1 MTLLKSLDTDI
12 EKAALEWTQAPFDEQ
27 TQAEVREMLENDHD
41 LLTECFYTGLE
52 FGTGGLRGIM
62 GAGTNRVNKYTI
74 GLATQGLAQYI
85 IDHYPGQRT
94 SVAIAYDSRNN
105 SPFFARVS
113 AEVLSANGIHVYLF
127 DELRPTPELSF
138 AVRHLGC
145 QGGIVVTASHNP
157 PEYNGYK
164 VYWEDGG
171 QVISPHDKG
180 IIDQVRATSI
190 FDVNFQ
196 ANDDLI
202 HMIGDEVDRAYL
214 DQMKDFCL
222 SPEAIEEQKD
232 LKIVFTSLHGTGT
245 TMVPPALANLGFE
258 NVNLVAEQDV
268 PDGNFPT
275 VDSPNPEEAQALKMG
290 LDLCKKLDADIL
302 LGTDPDADRVGLA
315 AKNSEGEWV
324 LLNGNQA
331 GSILVYY
338 HLKRWSELGKIDG
351 KQFVAKTIVTTDL
364 IERIAEK
371 FDVKIYNTLTG
382 FKFIAECIK
391 SLEGKEQFITGGEES
406 YGYLVG
412 DNVRDKDA
420 VISSVLFCEI
430 AAWAK
435 SQGMTLIDLIEYI
448 YAECGHFM
456 EALVSVKKE
465 GKAGKEE
472 IDGMMTAL
480 RSNPPVELAGSKVIS
495 LIDCQAQMV
504 TNSLDGSQT
513 FTGLPPSNVLQFL
526 TEDGSR
532 VTARPSGTEP
542 KIKFYFS
549 VNQSL
554 GDLSMG
560 ESEADLREKIEQLKA
575 ELGVH

>member
-1 MTLLKSLDTDI
+1 MTTTSTLDHTI
-12 EKAALEWTQAPFDEQ
+12 EKAAREWTQSPFDEQ
-27 TQAEVREMLENDHD
+27 TQNEVKDMLENDHA
-41 LLTECFYTGLE
+41 LLTESFYTSLE

-62 GAGTNRVNKYTI
+62 GAGTNRINRYTI
-74 GLATQGLAQYI
+74 GLATQGLAKYLLA
-85 IDHYPGQRT
+85 HYPNQKV
-94 SVAIAYDSRNN
+94 SVAIACDSRNN

-145 QGGIVVTASHNP
+145 QSGIVVTASHNP

-164 VYWEDGG
+164 VYWADGG
-171 QVISPHDKG
+171 QVIAPHDKG
-180 IIDQVRATSI
+180 IIDEVRSTTI
-190 FDVNFQ
+190 FDVNFE
-196 ANDDLI
+196 ANESLI
-202 HMIGDEVDRAYL
+202 HPIGADVDQAYL
-214 DQMKDFCL
+214 EQMKSYCL
-222 SPEAIEEQKD
+222 SPEAIEKEKD
-232 LKIVFTSLHGTGT
+232 LKIVFTGLHGTGI
-245 TMVPPALANLGFE
+245 TMVPPALANLGFD
-258 NVNLVAEQDV
+258 NVHLVPEQDI

-290 LDLCKKLDADIL
+290 LDMCKELDADIL

-315 AKNSEGEWV
+315 AKNSDKEWV

-331 GSILVYY
+331 GTLLVYY
-338 HLKRWSELGKIDG
+338 HLKRWSELGKLDG

-364 IERIAEK
+364 IEKIASSYG
-371 FDVKIYNTLTG
+371 VKIYNTLTG
-382 FKFIAECIK
+382 FKFIAERIK
-391 SLEGKEQFITGGEES
+391 ALEGKETFITGGEES

-435 SQGMTLIDLIEYI
+435 NQGMTLVDLLEKI
-448 YAECGHFM
+448 YAEHGHYM
-456 EALVSVKKE
+456 EALVSVTKK
-465 GKAGKEE
+465 GMAGKEE
-472 IDGMMTAL
+472 IAAMMNAL
-480 RSNPPVELAGSKVIS
+480 RKSPPAELAGSRVTKLV
-495 LIDCQAQMV
+495 DCDAQQI
-504 TNSLDGSQT
+504 LDLTTGAHSA
-513 FTGLPPSNVLQFL
+513 TGLPSSNVLQFL

-554 GDLSMG
+554 GELSIG
-560 ESEADLREKIEQLKA
+560 ESEVDLNEKIMRLKA
-575 ELGVH
+575 ELGV

>member
-1 MTLLKSLDTDI
+1 MTATSKLNH
-12 EKAALEWTQAPFDEQ
+12 EVEQAAREWTEKPFDEK
-27 TQAEVREMLENDHD
+27 TRSEVADMLENDHT
-41 LLTECFYTGLE
+41 LVNECFYTSLE

-62 GAGTNRVNKYTI
+62 GAGTNRVNRYTI
-74 GLATQGLAQYI
+74 GMATQGLAAYLLA
-85 IDHYPGQRT
+85 HYPGQKV

-145 QGGIVVTASHNP
+145 QSGIVVTASHNP

-164 VYWEDGG
+164 VYWADGG
-171 QVISPHDKG
+171 QVIAPHDKG
-180 IIDQVRATSI
+180 IINEVRNSTI
-190 FDVNFQ
+190 FNVNFE
-196 ANDDLI
+196 ANESLI
-202 HMIGDEVDRAYL
+202 HSIGADVDQAYL
-214 DQMKDFCL
+214 EQMKEYCL
-222 SPEAIEEQKD
+222 SPDAIEKEKD
-232 LKIVFTSLHGTGT
+232 LKIVFTGLHGTGI
-245 TMVPPALANLGFE
+245 TMVPPALANLGFD
-258 NVNLVAEQDV
+258 NVHLVPEQDI

-275 VDSPNPEEAQALKMG
+275 VESPNPEEAQALKMG
-290 LDLCKKLDADIL
+290 LDMCKQLDADIL

-315 AKNSEGEWV
+315 AKNSDGAWV

-331 GSILVYY
+331 GSLLVYY
-338 HLKRWSELGKIDG
+338 HLKRWSELGKLNG

-364 IERIAEK
+364 IEKIAK
-371 FDVKIYNTLTG
+371 SYGVKIYNTLTG
-382 FKFIAECIK
+382 FKFIAERIK
-391 SLEGKEQFITGGEES
+391 ALEGDEVFITGGEES

-435 SQGMTLIDLIEYI
+435 TQGMTLIDLMEKI
-448 YAECGHFM
+448 YAEHGHYM

-465 GKAGKEE
+465 GMAGKAE
-472 IDGMMTAL
+472 ISSMMTAL
-480 RSNPPVELAGSKVIS
+480 RKNPPSELAGSEVICV
-495 LIDCQAQMV
+495 IDCGVQKLFDIKEGTQ
-504 TNSLDGSQT
+504 SS
-513 FTGLPPSNVLQFL
+513 TGLPVSNVLQFL
-526 TEDGSR
+526 TADGSR

-554 GDLSMG
+554 GELTTG
-560 ESEADLREKIEQLKA
+560 ESEVDLNEKITRLKA
-575 ELGVH
+575 ELGV